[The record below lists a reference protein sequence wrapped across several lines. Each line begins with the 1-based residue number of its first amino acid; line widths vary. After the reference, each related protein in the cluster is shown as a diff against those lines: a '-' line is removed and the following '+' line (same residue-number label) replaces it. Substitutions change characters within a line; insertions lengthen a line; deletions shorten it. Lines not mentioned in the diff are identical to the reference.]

1 MSLLTFF
8 VATLIVIIVAIFIRI
23 FWVQLFIL
31 WLFLQIIFY
40 ISVLSTISAIGWMV
54 LVEDYRSGPT
64 DGLGLTWLFF
74 FIMYSIIVTVWC
86 FIVLDIYKYFRGH
99 IREILKK
106 R

>member
-1 MSLLTFF
+1 MTLTTFLL
-8 VATLIVIIVAIFIRI
+8 ATLTVIVIAIFVRM
-23 FWVQLFIL
+23 FWVQLLLI

-40 ISVLSTISAIGWMV
+40 ISVLTTISAIGWMV
-54 LVEDYRSGPT
+54 FVEDYRSGPT

-74 FIMYSIIVTVWC
+74 FILYSTITVVWF
-86 FIVLDIYKYFRGH
+86 FIVFDIYKYFRGH